1 MGFKKLLNKAK
12 LKAATAQAQAQ
23 AQAQQ
28 AQAQQA
34 QAKIE
39 AENKAIKDA
48 QDSLSIVAPE
58 ERNLQQN
65 VNTNQSTIASRGE
78 LISRPAMGMIDDILK
93 ASASNNQLNR
103 KKLFY
108 I

>member
-1 MGFKKLLNKAK
+1 MGLKKLLTKPK
-12 LKAATAQAQAQ
+12 LKAVAKAQAQ

-28 AQAQQA
+28 AQAQAQA

-39 AENKAIKDA
+39 AENKTIKDA

-78 LISRPAMGMIDDILK
+78 LINRPAVGMIDDILK